1 MRFNSVNNVRK
12 SNKEER
18 GDGGGR
24 RLATQVESFCSKQ
37 QKTNAGDTLSKLA
50 NNEVESERSAGGL
63 QPGGTHPRGSY
74 IKI

>member
-1 MRFNSVNNVRK
+1 MRK
-12 SNKEER
+12 ANKAEK
-18 GDGGGR
+18 GGGGGR
-24 RLATQVESFCSKQ
+24 RLATQVESFGSKQ